1 MNTVIDNLLTS
12 SGPFA
17 IIVSVVINIVI
28 SIAGVIPSFFI
39 TAANITFFGFH
50 TGLIISFIGECVGA
64 AFSFWLYRKGIKTLN
79 PNISNKN
86 KWLQRLQKS
95 QGRDS
100 FVIILVLRI
109 VPFVPSGMINLAAA
123 ISKTSIFTFI
133 LASSLGK
140 IPALLIEALSVK
152 QVLESAKDLNA
163 ILAIIALSILF
174 LYLFIKRKKHN

>member
-1 MNTVIDNLLTS
+1 MTLVIENLLTT

-17 IIVSVVINIVI
+17 ILVSIIVNIII

-50 TGLIISFIGECVGA
+50 TGLIISYIGECVGA
-64 AFSFWLYRKGIKTLN
+64 GFSFWLYRKGIKTLN
-79 PNISNKN
+79 SQIINKN
-86 KWLQRLQKS
+86 KWLQKLQKT

-109 VPFVPSGMINLAAA
+109 LPFIPSGMINLAAA

-133 LASSLGK
+133 FASSLGK
-140 IPALLIEALSVK
+140 LPALFIEAYSVK
-152 QVLESAKDLNA
+152 QVLESSNNVKS
-163 ILAIIALSILF
+163 IIAIMALF
-174 LYLFIKRKKHN
+174 VLFIYLFQKRKNQK